1 MEYREVPN
9 LISHF
14 DAGVKRANQ
23 HSEECVHT
31 PSRQADILSMWG
43 DTNQQKK
50 GEAGREGERDESQE
64 EKQAADEK
72 LVLSCLLV
80 WLLGVNK
87 ADFFSL
93 RLRYGACLWRCKS
106 HVLFKLYMDYLKWTE
121 INVLETF
128 PDFLLL

>member
-1 MEYREVPN
+1 
-9 LISHF
+9 
-14 DAGVKRANQ
+14 
-23 HSEECVHT
+23 
-31 PSRQADILSMWG
+31 MWG

-50 GEAGREGERDESQE
+50 GRQEREGERDESQE

-72 LVLSCLLV
+72 LVLSCLLD

-93 RLRYGACLWRCKS
+93 RLRYSACLWQCKS

-121 INVLETF
+121 INVMETF
-128 PDFLLL
+128 LDFLLL